1 MTEQSFEEKELQERD
16 ASLPVDDIEGVHA
29 EPSDRDAEREV
40 SDDVPVEGRAE
51 TDAFR
56 Q

>member
-1 MTEQSFEEKELQERD
+1 MTEQSFEERE
-16 ASLPVDDIEGVHA
+16 ASLPVDDVEGVQP
-29 EPSDRDAEREV
+29 ETGDRDAERRTDGDQET
-40 SDDVPVEGRAE
+40 PVEADD

>member
-1 MTEQSFEEKELQERD
+1 MTEQSFEERE
-16 ASLPVDDIEGVHA
+16 ASLPVDDVEGVHA

-40 SDDVPVEGRAE
+40 SGDVPVEGTDE
-51 TDAFR
+51 TEAFR